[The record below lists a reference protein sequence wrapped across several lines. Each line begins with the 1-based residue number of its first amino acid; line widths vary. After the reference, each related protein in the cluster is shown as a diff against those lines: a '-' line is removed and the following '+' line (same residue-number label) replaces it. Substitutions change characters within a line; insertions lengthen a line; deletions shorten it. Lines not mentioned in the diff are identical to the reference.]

1 MSPVKKNKTIGVRA
15 LHESTVVKKKKGT
28 GVGALHES
36 PSVVASE
43 LPSSLAA
50 VPGTSV
56 QGLKLLVY
64 EALSY

>member
-1 MSPVKKNKTIGVRA
+1 MSPA
-15 LHESTVVKKKKGT
+15 KKKKLLVSKPFMRALKTKKTGT

-36 PSVVASE
+36 SSVVASE

-56 QGLKLLVY
+56 
-64 EALSY
+64 